1 MCVPGL
7 LLILRGLF
15 HFKVVICNMNT
26 RWCYCMQYANSA
38 GHILMLMRHHGLI
51 TVRDDE
57 PMFHGVFWYIMNW
70 WAGAV

>member
-1 MCVPGL
+1 
-7 LLILRGLF
+7 
-15 HFKVVICNMNT
+15 
-26 RWCYCMQYANSA
+26 MQYANSA